1 MFEFRSLDDFIA
13 RGAQHMRDGPIALIL
28 AEDFYDLAG
37 TISHHIGL
45 GFVHCIVMSRVAP
58 PIPEEL
64 RKVVTTVYHDI
75 FMAGAAAA
83 VVNRTMAAFDG
94 RWVLLCYNGEYLH
107 FPFCETR
114 SISDVT
120 QFAVHDKRSA
130 IPILVIDTYPAQLP
144 QMGYDVAPAGQFIDA
159 RGYHGTPR
167 WNRDEGCEYDR
178 QLDLFGGLKW
188 RFRDHVPYD
197 RRRIDRVCLFRART
211 GMTMADDF
219 TMSDQ
224 EYNTYQ
230 GQWHNAL
237 TAAMVSHR
245 TAKSLSQNP
254 SSRSEITDL
263 TWRHSVT
270 WSGHSKQLLDLGL
283 IEAGQ
288 WF

>member
-13 RGAQHMRDGPIALIL
+13 HGAQHTGDGPIALIL

-94 RWVLLCYNGEYLH
+94 RRVLLCYNGEYLH

-120 QFAVHDKRSA
+120 QFAVQDKRSA
-130 IPILVIDTYPAQLP
+130 IPILVIDT
-144 QMGYDVAPAGQFIDA
+144 
-159 RGYHGTPR
+159 
-167 WNRDEGCEYDR
+167 
-178 QLDLFGGLKW
+178 
-188 RFRDHVPYD
+188 
-197 RRRIDRVCLFRART
+197 
-211 GMTMADDF
+211 
-219 TMSDQ
+219 
-224 EYNTYQ
+224 
-230 GQWHNAL
+230 
-237 TAAMVSHR
+237 
-245 TAKSLSQNP
+245 
-254 SSRSEITDL
+254 
-263 TWRHSVT
+263 
-270 WSGHSKQLLDLGL
+270 
-283 IEAGQ
+283 
-288 WF
+288 